1 MSSGR
6 IGIFVATMTGL
17 AEICAEEVAGAL
29 KAAGRASQTWVMD
42 GLDARTIDEVDA
54 VIIVSS
60 TYGHGDIPDNGQAFF
75 EAIEAGDSLA
85 GKTFA
90 VFALGDRTYADT
102 FCKAG
107 EKWDALLAAKGAD
120 RIVPLERHDASSG
133 TLAEDGAGAWA
144 AGWAPHLRL
153 AA

>member
-29 KAAGRASQTWVMD
+29 KSAGWPSQILLMD
-42 GLDARTIDEVDA
+42 GLDMTAFDEMDKIV
-54 VIIVSS
+54 IVSS
-60 TYGHGDIPDNGQAFF
+60 TYGHGDIPDNGQVFY
-75 EAIEAGDSLA
+75 EALEAHGSLA
-85 GKTFA
+85 DKAFA

-102 FCKAG
+102 FCHAG
-107 EKWDALLAAKGAD
+107 EKWDTLLASKGA
-120 RIVPLERHDASSG
+120 RRLVPLERHDASSG
-133 TLAEDGAGAWA
+133 TLAEDEAGAWA
-144 AGWAPHLRL
+144 SRWVAQLKL

>member
-6 IGIFVATMTGL
+6 IAIFVATMTGL

-29 KAAGRASQTWVMD
+29 DAVGWTAQTWVMD
-42 GLDARTIDEVDA
+42 GLGASALDEVDTI
-54 VIIVSS
+54 VIVSS

-75 EAIEAGDSLA
+75 EALEAHGDLT
-85 GKTFA
+85 GKAFA

-102 FCKAG
+102 FCHAG
-107 EKWDALLAAKGAD
+107 EKWDALLAAKGAS
-120 RIVPLERHDASSG
+120 RIVPLERHDASAG
-133 TLAEDGAGAWA
+133 TLAEDEAGAWA
-144 AGWAPHLRL
+144 AGWAPQLKL